1 MIAFVLAATLA
12 QAGNPSPAPVAGV
25 KSAQENWDKRCIACH
40 GADGKGKTKR
50 GRKLKAP
57 DFTSDKWQKDTAEE
71 EIEDAI
77 ANGVPKTKMPAFK
90 GKLSDAEVQALV
102 KFVRAFAANN

>member
-1 MIAFVLAATLA
+1 MIAPIVAALLT
-12 QAGNPSPAPVAGV
+12 QAGTPSPAPVAGQQG
-25 KSAQENWDKRCIACH
+25 AQQIWDNRCASCH
-40 GADGKGKTKR
+40 GADGRGRTKK

-57 DFTSDKWQKDTAEE
+57 DFTTSKWQQTTAEE

-90 GKLSDAEVQALV
+90 GKLSDAEIASLV
-102 KFVRAFAANN
+102 AFVRAFGPR